1 MWRKIIQLGGLVAL
15 ALLVVGCEQKEI
27 VIHDGGGGSMP
38 HDAQCL
44 ALRHDIGTMNR
55 QHHRGWT
62 KHRIEV
68 HKRMLWKEYHKLG
81 CP

>member
-1 MWRKIIQLGGLVAL
+1 MWKKIIQAGGLVVL
-15 ALLVVGCEQKEI
+15 ALLLVGCREV
-27 VIHDGGGGSMP
+27 VINDGGGSMP

-55 QHHRGWT
+55 HHHRGWT
-62 KHRIEV
+62 KHRIEG
-68 HKRMLWKEYHKLG
+68 HKKMLWKEYHQLG